1 VASSEL
7 ADFKRLA
14 AKRISRAV
22 LRLEVTAAAALEGGD
37 VDGACAA
44 AFDAY
49 RMAAEAL
56 LVRHGLDPASGD
68 DSARSIQNSV
78 SARFAA
84 EVPAFAAPVFDRF
97 RRTYD
102 RAQRFDPRSAHLSS
116 ADALSAIETAQS
128 AVVAVKALLS
138 GQQRGPLGAASDSG
152 ARRP

>member
-1 VASSEL
+1 VASSER
-7 ADFKRLA
+7 ADRKRLA
-14 AKRISRAV
+14 AKRISQAV

-56 LVRHGLDPASGD
+56 LVWHGLDPASD
-68 DSARSIQNSV
+68 EDSARSVQNSV
-78 SARFAA
+78 ARFAA
-84 EVPAFAAPVFDRF
+84 EIPTFAAPVFDRF
-97 RRTYD
+97 RLTYD

-138 GQQRGPLGAASDSG
+138 GQQRGPLGATSGRG
-152 ARRP
+152 ARRR

>member
-1 VASSEL
+1 VASSER
-7 ADFKRLA
+7 ADRKRLA

-56 LVRHGLDPASGD
+56 LVRHGLDPASD
-68 DSARSIQNSV
+68 EDSARSVQNSV
-78 SARFAA
+78 ARFAA
-84 EVPAFAAPVFDRF
+84 EIPAFAAPVFDRF

-138 GQQRGPLGAASDSG
+138 GQQRGPLGATSGRG
-152 ARRP
+152 ARRR